1 MDTHR
6 GAINIRTLIV
16 PRDHSSYLT
25 YPTAQPVKH
34 THTSFSVFLI
44 NVGKKNPKLYANL
57 PVYTMGQSY
66 AHGFSV
72 SPQFRNPGASLGV
85 LNRPESLAIFK
96 EDERKASQ
104 VAD

>member
-25 YPTAQPVKH
+25 YPTAQPVKQ
-34 THTSFSVFLI
+34 THLLLSLF
-44 NVGKKNPKLYANL
+44 NKRWEKNPKLYANL